1 MLRLIL
7 NYIQAEQPSTLRLQ
21 KSSPFFLST
30 RGLKTLGNT
39 RPAMEHPP
47 QTGPDTQTRKR
58 KIHCKQEL
66 IIASLQRFYSSRTD
80 LAEIVELL
88 KGTPDMSLRLI
99 DWFVTNYSKTHSTS
113 YILNGQE
120 FVVYMNYKN
129 QLKAYSKKL
138 FDPFCRR
145 ERISFQIPGH
155 EAFLTT
161 VGKLNFFR
169 WALEKGILEYIK
181 GHQTEI
187 EKDMNT
193 AMREQV
199 KVRSGTTPS
208 TRDSQQSGDTYA
220 SVATSVLST
229 NSQTRKRVA
238 KGEAVA
244 IKLLQKHDCPI
255 EMRFD

>member
-1 MLRLIL
+1 M
-7 NYIQAEQPSTLRLQ
+7 EQPPTV
-21 KSSPFFLST
+21 SPDL
-30 RGLKTLGNT
+30 
-39 RPAMEHPP
+39 
-47 QTGPDTQTRKR
+47 QTRKR

-66 IIASLQRFYSSRTD
+66 IIASLQRFYSGRDD
-80 LAEIVELL
+80 LNEIVELL
-88 KGTPDMSLRLI
+88 KGTSEVSLRLI
-99 DWFVTNYSKTHSTS
+99 DWFVTNFSKAHSTS
-113 YILNGQE
+113 YILHGQE

-169 WALEKGILEYIK
+169 WAIEKGILDYIK

-187 EKDMNT
+187 EKEMNS
-193 AMREQV
+193 AMKEQA
-199 KVRSGTTPS
+199 KIRGTTPS
-208 TRDSQQSGDTYA
+208 TRDSTVSYN

-229 NSQTRKRVA
+229 VSQTRKRVVNH
-238 KGEAVA
+238 EPSA

-255 EMRFD
+255 EMRWD

>member
-1 MLRLIL
+1 MTDVMKEMS
-7 NYIQAEQPSTLRLQ
+7 N
-21 KSSPFFLST
+21 
-30 RGLKTLGNT
+30 
-39 RPAMEHPP
+39 PP
-47 QTGPDTQTRKR
+47 TTTPDPQTRKR

-66 IIASLQRFYSSRTD
+66 IIQSLQRFYSNRTD
-80 LAEIVELL
+80 LNEIVELL
-88 KGTPDMSLRLI
+88 KGTSEVSLRLI

-113 YILNGQE
+113 YILNGAE

-169 WALEKGILEYIK
+169 WAIEKGILDYIK
-181 GHQTEI
+181 GNQQEI
-187 EKDMNT
+187 EKEMNA
-193 AMREQV
+193 AMKEQA
-199 KVRSGTTPS
+199 KIRSGTTPS
-208 TRDSQQSGDTYA
+208 TRDSQQSSVSYN

-229 NSQTRKRVA
+229 GSQTRKRLA
-238 KGEAVA
+238 NRDTTT

>member
-1 MLRLIL
+1 MDCVPH
-7 NYIQAEQPSTLRLQ
+7 QPPTV
-21 KSSPFFLST
+21 T
-30 RGLKTLGNT
+30 
-39 RPAMEHPP
+39 
-47 QTGPDTQTRKR
+47 PDLQTRKR

-66 IIASLQRFYSSRTD
+66 IIASLQRFYSGRDD
-80 LAEIVELL
+80 LNEIVELL
-88 KGTPDMSLRLI
+88 KGTSEVSLRLI
-99 DWFVTNYSKTHSTS
+99 DWFVTNFSKAHSTS

-169 WALEKGILEYIK
+169 WAIEKGILDYIK
-181 GHQTEI
+181 GRQPEI
-187 EKDMNT
+187 EKEMNA
-193 AMREQV
+193 AMREQA
-199 KVRSGTTPS
+199 KKPS
-208 TRDSQQSGDTYA
+208 TTRDSTGSDVT
-220 SVATSVLST
+220 VATVATVST
-229 NSQTRKRVA
+229 SSQTRKRTPKTETA
-238 KGEAVA
+238 A
-244 IKLLQKHDCPI
+244 IKLLQKHDCTI

>member
-1 MLRLIL
+1 MDV
-7 NYIQAEQPSTLRLQ
+7 P
-21 KSSPFFLST
+21 
-30 RGLKTLGNT
+30 KTII
-39 RPAMEHPP
+39 PAAV
-47 QTGPDTQTRKR
+47 TPDPQTRKR

-66 IIASLQRFYSSRTD
+66 IIQSLQRFYSGRND
-80 LAEIVELL
+80 LNEIVELL
-88 KGTPDMSLRLI
+88 KGTSEISLRLI
-99 DWFVTNYSKTHSTS
+99 DWFVTNYSKLHSTS
-113 YILNGQE
+113 YILNGAE

-169 WALEKGILEYIK
+169 WAIEKGILEYIK
-181 GHQTEI
+181 GHQQEI
-187 EKDMNT
+187 EKEMNA
-193 AMREQV
+193 AMKEQA

-208 TRDSQQSGDTYA
+208 TRDSQDSSVTYN

-229 NSQTRKRVA
+229 VSQTRKRTA
-238 KGEAVA
+238 ARDTTT

>member
-1 MLRLIL
+1 M
-7 NYIQAEQPSTLRLQ
+7 EQPPTI
-21 KSSPFFLST
+21 T
-30 RGLKTLGNT
+30 
-39 RPAMEHPP
+39 
-47 QTGPDTQTRKR
+47 PDPQTRKK

-66 IIASLQRFYSSRTD
+66 IISSLQRFYSGRQD
-80 LAEIVELL
+80 LNEIVELL
-88 KGTPDMSLRLI
+88 KGTSEVSLRLI
-99 DWFVTNYSKTHSTS
+99 DWFVTNYSKVHTIS

-169 WALEKGILEYIK
+169 WALEKGILDYIK

-187 EKDMNT
+187 EKEMNL
-193 AMREQV
+193 AMREQA
-199 KVRSGTTPS
+199 KGRTTPS
-208 TRDSQQSGDTYA
+208 TRDS
-220 SVATSVLST
+220 ATTTTTTLTATTAPST
-229 NSQTRKRVA
+229 TSSQTRKRQVNR
-238 KGEAVA
+238 ETSS

-255 EMRFD
+255 VMSFD

>member
-1 MLRLIL
+1 
-7 NYIQAEQPSTLRLQ
+7 
-21 KSSPFFLST
+21 
-30 RGLKTLGNT
+30 
-39 RPAMEHPP
+39 MEVLDSQQNQNQTPPLTQPP
-47 QTGPDTQTRKR
+47 QTSLDTQTRRR

-66 IIASLQRFYSSRTD
+66 IIASLQRFYAGRAD
-80 LAEIVELL
+80 LNEIVELL
-88 KGTPDMSLRLI
+88 KGTSEVSLRLV
-99 DWFVTNYSKTHSTS
+99 DWFVTNYAKVHSTS

-155 EAFLTT
+155 EPFLTT

-169 WALEKGILEYIK
+169 WALEKGILDYIK

-187 EKDMNT
+187 EKDMNA
-193 AMREQV
+193 AMREQA

-208 TRDSQQSGDTYA
+208 TRDSAVSYN
-220 SVATSVLST
+220 SVATSVLSVASAT
-229 NSQTRKRVA
+229 SAGTRKRQA
-238 KGEAVA
+238 KGDTVA